1 MALSPLNRAPG
12 VSRAPRLI
20 AGAAVLLV
28 LLIVGALLVP
38 PYAAN
43 WRLQSYINDLADD
56 PTTAK
61 TSAEAI
67 RTRVL
72 NQAAG
77 LGLPVHGEDVHVGV
91 IQGAVKIDVLYIV
104 HVDVAGYTIDLH
116 FRPTA
121 GS

>member
-1 MALSPLNRAPG
+1 VAASPANKVA
-12 VSRAPRLI
+12 RLI
-20 AGAAVLLV
+20 AGTTV
-28 LLIVGALLVP
+28 LLILVVLGVLLVP

-56 PTTAK
+56 PATAK
-61 TSAEAI
+61 TSAAAI
-67 RTRVL
+67 RTQVL

-77 LGLPVHGEDVHVGV
+77 LGLPVHGEDVQVSIAQSVVNIGV
-91 IQGAVKIDVLYIV
+91 LSIV
-104 HVDVAGYTIDLH
+104 HVDIVGYTIDLH

>member
-1 MALSPLNRAPG
+1 
-12 VSRAPRLI
+12 VSERAPRLI
-20 AGAAVLLV
+20 AGAAVLLILAVVGV
-28 LLIVGALLVP
+28 LLIP

-43 WRLQSYINDLADD
+43 WRLQSYVNDLVDD
-56 PTTAK
+56 PATAK
-61 TSAEAI
+61 LPAEAV

-77 LGLPVHGEDVHVGV
+77 LGLPVHGDDVHVGV
-91 IQGAVKIDVLYIV
+91 TQGALRIDVLYIV

-116 FRPTA
+116 FRPAA

>member
-1 MALSPLNRAPG
+1 
-12 VSRAPRLI
+12 VSERAPRLI
-20 AGAAVLLV
+20 AGAAVLLILV
-28 LLIVGALLVP
+28 VVGVLLVP

-43 WRLQSYINDLADD
+43 WRLQSYVNDLADD
-56 PTTAK
+56 PGMAK
-61 TSAEAI
+61 LPPEAV

-77 LGLPVHGEDVHVGV
+77 LGLPVHGDDVHVGV
-91 IQGAVKIDVLYIV
+91 TQGAVKIDVLYIV

>member
-1 MALSPLNRAPG
+1 VASSTVNKATRWVAG
-12 VSRAPRLI
+12 VT
-20 AGAAVLLV
+20 V
-28 LLIVGALLVP
+28 LLILVVVGVLIIP

-56 PTTAK
+56 PATAK
-61 TSAEAI
+61 NSAEAVRI
-67 RTRVL
+67 QVL
-72 NQAAG
+72 NQAAS
-77 LGLPVHGEDVHVGV
+77 LGLPVHGEDVHVS
-91 IQGAVKIDVLYIV
+91 IAQGTVDIGVLYIV

>member
-1 MALSPLNRAPG
+1 VAQSPGNKRA
-12 VSRAPRLI
+12 RLI
-20 AGAAVLLV
+20 GGVAVLLILLVFGV
-28 LLIVGALLVP
+28 LLIP

-56 PTTAK
+56 PATAK
-61 TSAEAI
+61 TSAQAI
-67 RTRVL
+67 RTQVL

-77 LGLPVHGEDVHVGV
+77 LGLPVHGEDVQVSIAQGV
-91 IQGAVKIDVLYIV
+91 VDIGVLYIV
-104 HVDVAGYTIDLH
+104 HVDIAGYTIDLH

>member
-1 MALSPLNRAPG
+1 MAPSPANRIA
-12 VSRAPRLI
+12 RLI
-20 AGAAVLLV
+20 AGATV
-28 LLIVGALLVP
+28 LLILAVVSVLLIP

-56 PTTAK
+56 PATAK
-61 TSAEAI
+61 NSAEAL
-67 RTRVL
+67 RAQVL

-77 LGLPVHGEDVHVGV
+77 LGLPVHGEDVHVT
-91 IQGAVKIDVLYIV
+91 IAQGAVDIGVLYIV